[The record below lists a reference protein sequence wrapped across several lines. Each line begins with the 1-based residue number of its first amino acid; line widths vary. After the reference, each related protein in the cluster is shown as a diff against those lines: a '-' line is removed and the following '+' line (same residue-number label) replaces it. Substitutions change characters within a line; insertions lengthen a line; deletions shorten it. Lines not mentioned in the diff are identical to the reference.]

1 MQSPAPPLT
10 TKPATPLAFGK
21 APSILEPVS
30 SSIEWRLGNTTP
42 QGFVRIKQ
50 NMSQRVWGSDG
61 EDVEGDIW
69 T

>member
-1 MQSPAPPLT
+1 MVLDS
-10 TKPATPLAFGK
+10 KPCSVTDYGVAFGK
-21 APSILEPVS
+21 FPSLLEPVS

-50 NMSQRVWGSDG
+50 NMSQRVWGWDG
-61 EDVEGDIW
+61 EDAEGDVR